1 MRVGVIGTGYVG
13 LVTGAC
19 LAESGNHVV
28 CADHDAGKVAELH
41 AGRCPLFEPGLEEV
55 LRENLAAARLT
66 FTTDTAQAVA
76 GMNVVF
82 IAVGTPP
89 LADGSAD
96 LSGIEAVAAAIG
108 AAMTGKL
115 VVVVKS
121 TVPPGT
127 GARVEQIIGRAAQHA
142 FQVVSNPEFLKE
154 GAAVEDF
161 LRPDRVVIG
170 AEDAAAAELVAEL
183 YKPFVR
189 NNKPILIMS
198 RMASELTKYAAN
210 AYLATRISF
219 INEIAALC
227 AALGVDVDQVR
238 RGIGADARIG
248 QHFMYPGIGYGGSCF
263 PKDVQALAHQARQ
276 VGVAGDLLEAVHRRN
291 QQQAHGLADKVIER
305 LGPDLRTR
313 RLAVW
318 GLAFKPKT
326 DDVREAPA
334 LAIIRRLLDAGA
346 AVRAHDPK
354 ALDGARR
361 ELGDR
366 IGYVRDAYAALP
378 GADALLI
385 LTEWMEYRTPDFE
398 RIAAALR
405 QKLIFDGRNIFALAT
420 MRQHGFEYHSIG
432 RPVVMPPRDRA

>member
-28 CADHDAGKVAELH
+28 CADRDPAKIEELR
-41 AGRCPLFEPGLEEV
+41 AGRSPLFEPGLAEI
-55 LRENLAAARLT
+55 LRENIAAGRLT
-66 FTTDTAQAVA
+66 FTTNTAEAVA
-76 GMNVVF
+76 GQNVVF
-82 IAVGTPP
+82 VAVGTPP
-89 LADGSAD
+89 KADGAAD
-96 LSGIEAVAAAIG
+96 LSSVEAVARAIG
-108 AAMTGKL
+108 TALTGATI
-115 VVVVKS
+115 VVVKS
-121 TVPPGT
+121 TVPVGT
-127 GARVEQIIGRAAQHA
+127 GARVEAIIRESARHP
-142 FQVVSNPEFLKE
+142 FHVVSNPEFLKE

-170 AEDAAAAELVAEL
+170 ADDPDAAAAVAEL

-227 AALGVDVDQVR
+227 GALGVDIDEVR
-238 RGIGADARIG
+238 RGIGTDARIG

-263 PKDVQALAHQARQ
+263 PKDVQALAHQAREAG
-276 VGVAGDLLEAVHRRN
+276 VGGDLLDAVHQRN
-291 QQQAHGLADKVIER
+291 QQQAVGLAESVIRR
-305 LGPDLRTR
+305 LGPALRGKK
-313 RLAVW
+313 LAVW

-334 LAIIRRLLDAGA
+334 LAIVRRLLEAGA
-346 AVRAHDPK
+346 SIVAHDPK
-354 ALDGARR
+354 ALESTRR
-361 ELGDR
+361 ELGDS
-366 IGYVRDAYAALP
+366 IAYVRDAYAALP

-398 RIAAALR
+398 RISRDLK
-405 QKLIFDGRNIFALAT
+405 QKLIFDGRNIFDLAA
-420 MRQHGFEYHSIG
+420 MRRRGFEYHSVG
-432 RPVVMPPRDRA
+432 RPAIV